1 MCLDTD
7 QVGFPESSEG
17 GREEILSPVLDLV
30 TKFRDEIRSLA
41 RGGASAK
48 ELLDACDVL
57 RDVGLPELGVKLDD
71 KEGGALWKL
80 YDADELKKE
89 LERDREAKALKEAKA
104 KIPPSEMFKIG
115 EYEGLYSKYDDEGLP
130 THDKDGEE
138 LPKGQVKKLVKA
150 QGLQKKAHETY
161 LAKSMEKLAV

>member
-1 MCLDTD
+1 M
-7 QVGFPESSEG
+7 
-17 GREEILSPVLDLV
+17 
-30 TKFRDEIRSLA
+30 
-41 RGGASAK
+41 
-48 ELLDACDVL
+48 
-57 RDVGLPELGVKLDD
+57 
-71 KEGGALWKL
+71 WKL

-89 LERDREAKALKEAKA
+89 LERDREAKALKEAKAAEAKAELARKAAEKEAKA